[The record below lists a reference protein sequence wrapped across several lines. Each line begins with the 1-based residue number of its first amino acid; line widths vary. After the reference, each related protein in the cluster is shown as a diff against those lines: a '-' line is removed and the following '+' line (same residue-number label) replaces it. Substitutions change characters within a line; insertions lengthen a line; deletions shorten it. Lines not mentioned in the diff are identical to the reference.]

1 MKIRLATSFIALST
15 ALAAPAMADVT
26 AADVLSNQQAFY
38 GAMGV
43 SLTGDLSGD
52 TLSNPQMNVIFPDGV
67 ASLQIATTGDVTM
80 SDVGDGSVLIS
91 YPSPLLLSVS
101 GGARGEGAFSVDL
114 SMTHDGY
121 TILAT
126 GDPDDITYVAD
137 AQNILFDVIDAT
149 MDGPDSDSFDIEG
162 TLSFDSWAGTSNVT
176 EGNLI
181 SYTSNSELGTSAADF
196 TFSAGNVV
204 STSAQTTQPVQS
216 VVAVTLPVGGSDV
229 MNLSAAMRNG
239 LSVILNTSGAGSMS
253 SAETILDGVVLN
265 RQITSTGPQVA
276 DITIG
281 EDGIAFNADASDFA
295 MTFNDQLLFPSDID
309 VAISKIGMN
318 LDLPLN
324 ASEDLQDFRVATTM
338 QGLTVG
344 DTVWNLFDPAA
355 ILPRDPADVSFDITG
370 NGTNGTD
377 LLDFIA
383 MAQMFGPPKIEVDD
397 VTIENLRI
405 AAAGAE
411 ATATGAMTFDWT
423 DFTTIPGIARPEGK
437 VTVNLNGA
445 NALMDNLVAMGLIPE
460 GDLMMPRM
468 MMGMFATPVGND
480 MLETVLEVNDQGH
493 VLANGQ
499 RLQ

>member
-1 MKIRLATSFIALST
+1 MKTRLATSFIALST
-15 ALAAPAMADVT
+15 AFAAPAMADVT

-43 SLTGDLSGD
+43 SLSGDLSGD
-52 TLSNPQMNVIFPDGV
+52 TLSNPQMNMIFPQGA
-67 ASLQIATTGDVTM
+67 ASLQIATAGDVTM
-80 SDVGDGSVLIS
+80 SDMGDGSILIS

-101 GGARGEGAFSVDL
+101 GGAQGEGAFSVDL

-121 TILAT
+121 TILAS

-137 AQNILFDVIDAT
+137 AQNILFDVVDAT
-149 MDGPDSDSFDIEG
+149 IDGPDSDSFEIDG
-162 TLSFDSWAGTSNVT
+162 TLSMESWTGTSNVT

-181 SYTSNSELGTSAADF
+181 SYTSDSVLGTSATDF
-196 TFSAGNVV
+196 TFSAGSLV
-204 STSAQTTQPVQS
+204 SKSTQMTQPVQS

-229 MNLSAAMRNG
+229 MNLSAALRNG
-239 LSVILNTSGAGSMS
+239 LSVVLNSTGAASTT
-253 SAETILDGVVLN
+253 SAETILDGEVIN
-265 RQITSTGPQVA
+265 SQITRTGPQVA

-281 EDGIAFNADASDFA
+281 EDGIAFIADAADFT
-295 MTFNDQLLFPSDID
+295 MTLNDQMLFPDDID

-318 LDLPLN
+318 FDVPLN
-324 ASEDLQDFRVATTM
+324 ASEDPQNFRVATTM
-338 QGLTVG
+338 QGLAVG
-344 DTVWNLFDPAA
+344 DAIWNLFDPAA

-370 NGTNGTD
+370 NGTNETD
-377 LLDFIA
+377 LLDFMA

-397 VTIENLRI
+397 LTIENLRI

-460 GDLMMPRM
+460 GELMMPRM
-468 MMGMFATPVGND
+468 MLGMFATPVGDD
-480 MLETVLEVNDQGH
+480 MLETILEVNDQGH